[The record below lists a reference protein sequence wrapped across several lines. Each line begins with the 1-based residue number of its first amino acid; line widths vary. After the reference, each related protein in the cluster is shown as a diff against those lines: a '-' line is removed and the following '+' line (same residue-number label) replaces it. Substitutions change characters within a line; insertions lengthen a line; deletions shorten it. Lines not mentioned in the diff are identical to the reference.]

1 MPNPQ
6 PIDIEKELRKRV
18 AYNNMDE
25 TNNAIFNTY
34 FFQDKGRMHD
44 ADSVFFDPYFVSSNS
59 FKDIRTLSRT
69 QYGGIHCKTLRRVAE
84 KAWIIN
90 TCITYII
97 RKAKPFLKP
106 VTDRNQRGFIIRK
119 IDEDITK
126 TGNKKDKEKERIKDF
141 IVHCGNYEDTD
152 RDDFV
157 KYCCKL
163 IRDDITLDQIATE
176 LQYSKDGKPCAFFAV
191 DAATVEKVIP
201 EDKNKTEF
209 FGNSEGK
216 LIGVL
221 GVNNKILKEI

>member
-97 RKAKPFLKP
+97 RKSKPFFKP

-119 IDEDITK
+119 IDEDILNRK
-126 TGNKKDKEKERIKDF
+126 LKAKQEGIEKYEINLLIKKKRLTAICKEYFNEERFYIEKEDII
-141 IVHCGNYEDTD
+141 IVMMM
-152 RDDFV
+152 
-157 KYCCKL
+157 L
-163 IRDDITLDQIATE
+163 
-176 LQYSKDGKPCAFFAV
+176 
-191 DAATVEKVIP
+191 
-201 EDKNKTEF
+201 
-209 FGNSEGK
+209 
-216 LIGVL
+216 VL
-221 GVNNKILKEI
+221 N